1 MSRLAL
7 IIDDEPDIRELL
19 QITLQRMSI
28 DSHCAKDLN
37 AARLLLNQYQFD
49 LCLTDMRL
57 PDGDGVGFVNEFQ
70 KNYSHV
76 PIAVISAHGSMDS
89 AIQALKYGAFD
100 FLTKPIDLATLRSV
114 VQSALNVETKAT
126 SKKPIIIGNSKLV
139 QELRKTIGKVARS
152 QAPIYISGE
161 SGVGKEL
168 VANMIHELGP
178 RSEKPFVP
186 INCGAIPQD
195 LMESEFF
202 GHKKGSFTGAVS
214 DKEGLFQ
221 SADGGTLFLDEVA
234 DLPQHAG

>member
-19 QITLQRMSI
+19 QITLQRMHI

-37 AARLLLNQYQFD
+37 AARLLLSQYQFD

-57 PDGDGVGFVNEFQ
+57 PDGDGVEFVNEFQ
-70 KNYSHV
+70 ANYSHV

-114 VQSALNVETKAT
+114 VQSALNVKAKAT

-139 QELRKTIGKVARS
+139 HELRKTIGKVASIPVGWWVSKEQRN
-152 QAPIYISGE
+152 YIT
-161 SGVGKEL
+161 
-168 VANMIHELGP
+168 NC
-178 RSEKPFVP
+178 
-186 INCGAIPQD
+186 INAW
-195 LMESEFF
+195 
-202 GHKKGSFTGAVS
+202 K
-214 DKEGLFQ
+214 
-221 SADGGTLFLDEVA
+221 
-234 DLPQHAG
+234 